1 MTPKHKSKRVEEQNR
16 NQLKSGDYAL
26 IITPDNDIEFL
37 MPLQN
42 EMETGEPVPKH
53 AYALIAFANR
63 ISDEAWTTQFV
74 EEFFSEYNY
83 NKKKI
88 KK

>member
-1 MTPKHKSKRVEEQNR
+1 MTPKHKSKRVKEQNR

-37 MPLQN
+37 MPQQN
-42 EMETGEPVPKH
+42 EIEIGAPVPKH

-63 ISDEAWTTQFV
+63 ISDEAWTTQFI
-74 EEFFSEYNY
+74 EEFFSEYNC

>member
-1 MTPKHKSKRVEEQNR
+1 MTPKHKSKRVKEQNR

-42 EMETGEPVPKH
+42 EIETGAAVPKH

-63 ISDEAWTTQFV
+63 LSDEVWATQFV
-74 EEFFSEYNY
+74 EEFFSQYNC
-83 NKKKI
+83 NQKKT

>member
-1 MTPKHKSKRVEEQNR
+1 MPPKHKPGRVKEQNR
-16 NQLKSGDYAL
+16 NQLKTGDYAL
-26 IITPDNDIEFL
+26 IITQDNDIEFL

-42 EMETGEPVPKH
+42 EVETGAPVPTH

-74 EEFFSEYNY
+74 EEFFSEYNC

>member
-1 MTPKHKSKRVEEQNR
+1 MSPKHKSKRVKEQNR
-16 NQLKSGDYAL
+16 NQLKAGDYAL

-37 MPLQN
+37 MPLQS
-42 EMETGEPVPKH
+42 EVKTEATVPKH

-63 ISDEAWTTQFV
+63 LNDEAWATQFV

-83 NKKKI
+83 KQKKT